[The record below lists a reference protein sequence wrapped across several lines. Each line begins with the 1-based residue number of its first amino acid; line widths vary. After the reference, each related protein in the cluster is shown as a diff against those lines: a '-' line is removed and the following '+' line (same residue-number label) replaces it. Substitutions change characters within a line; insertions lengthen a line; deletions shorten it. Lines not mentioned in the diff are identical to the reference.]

1 MRLRCGQGAST
12 KRNKKLHLGAL
23 MGKKMHAK
31 SIPRQ
36 NYACNLRLNTDAKD
50 AEKRTDALALGRRT
64 SIHEISSSCN
74 WDALFMIDS
83 NWICTSLYMPPTT
96 NLQRMIGKGTN
107 GVLVYSSEK
116 KRIRRLKG
124 PSVLLTTERFLRP
137 KMFSCLPKKKRH
149 VEKMHACNSSLPAAS
164 DSFVFLYNY
173 LITIT
178 MLVFGLCTPY
188 YICKKFSVVA
198 IYQTDKALG

>member
-31 SIPRQ
+31 SIPHQ

-116 KRIRRLKG
+116 KKDQTLERPFSFIDNGKILKTKD
-124 PSVLLTTERFLRP
+124 VFLLT
-137 KMFSCLPKKKRH
+137 KKKARGKN
-149 VEKMHACNSSLPAAS
+149 VCLQLLPTSCIRFVCFLIQLSNYDYHAGLLIVYSLLYARNS
-164 DSFVFLYNY
+164 V
-173 LITIT
+173 
-178 MLVFGLCTPY
+178 
-188 YICKKFSVVA
+188 
-198 IYQTDKALG
+198 